1 MAINGYFFNA
11 LFDEQTQTY
20 DREYSAGMMSDYLK
34 GIIGNGVIPNPSTS
48 LQVLSDS
55 NLDITVGV
63 GKAWIE
69 GKKLENTAVLNM
81 TLEAADP
88 LLNRI
93 DRVIAVADFT
103 NRLCN
108 IEILKGTSAATPTAP
123 DLTRNDSRYELC
135 LAEIYIGKGVTAIT
149 QANIT
154 DTRANTTICGWATS
168 LISQVDTSTLFTQ
181 WQTAYA
187 NYYAETK
194 SELDAFMETLTQEL
208 GVVTYIKEYK
218 YFGVGDPDVNPL
230 EAGGCIIP
238 LENYTYEATDII
250 DVYINGL
257 KALPNSPE
265 DEDHDYTL
273 TIVGGQINIELST
286 NMVVLA
292 DEWEDTENSLEVR
305 VLKSVIGIEQSVNN

>member
-34 GIIGNGVIPNPSTS
+34 GIIGNGVISNPSTS

-81 TLEAADP
+81 TLDAADP

-93 DRVIAVADFT
+93 DRIVAVADFT

-123 DLTRNDSRYELC
+123 ELTRNDSRYELC

-168 LISQVDTSTLFTQ
+168 LISQVDTATLFVQ

-208 GVVTYIKEYK
+208 GVITYIKEYK
-218 YFGVGDPDVNPL
+218 YFGVEDPDVNPL
-230 EAGGCIIP
+230 EEDGCIIP

-273 TIVGGQINIELST
+273 TIVDGQINIKIFNNGTTPEDWET
-286 NMVVLA
+286 N
-292 DEWEDTENSLEVR
+292 ENSLEVR